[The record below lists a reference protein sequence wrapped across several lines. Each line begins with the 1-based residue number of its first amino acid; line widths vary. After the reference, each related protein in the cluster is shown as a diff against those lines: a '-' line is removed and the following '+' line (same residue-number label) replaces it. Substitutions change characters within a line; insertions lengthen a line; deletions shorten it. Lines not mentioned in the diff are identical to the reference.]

1 MLSEYWRFFKGSPWF
16 GFLGSREV
24 FGKPRDSSD
33 EIACWGY
40 FEGHQND
47 DQCQNFPRE
56 PKQLLNISD
65 EFLQNMGE

>member
-1 MLSEYWRFFKGSPWF
+1 
-16 GFLGSREV
+16 V

-33 EIACWGY
+33 EMACWGY

-65 EFLQNMGE
+65 AFLQNMGEESSISL